1 MIEFELSDRQ
11 RQLVDALTQLGKG
24 VIRPQSLAWDRAH
37 GIPEDFLRNFMRM
50 ALAFGGTQESSRFLG
65 GADDEAPK
73 EKDPARDT
81 SKPSHAN
88 RTAAVASEVIGWADA
103 ALLLGLP
110 GPGLGGPPVRSSGT
124 PEQRKRFFGVFK
136 GQLEEGAPLKWGA
149 YGLTEPG
156 AGSDVASIRTSCV
169 KDGKHWILNGRKCFI
184 TNGGRAAWTV
194 IFATVD
200 SKLGRAGQRA
210 FVVEKGTPGFSVGKI
225 EEKMGLRASETAE
238 LVLEDC
244 RVPAENLLGGE
255 EAYVSK
261 EGFMT
266 AMKTF
271 DTTRPLVAAMACG
284 IGRAA
289 YETARDFVK
298 DNYLMTR
305 PIPRYAAI
313 AERLAK
319 VGRRL
324 EAARLL
330 TWRSVWLADQHQ
342 ENAKEASMAKA
353 YAGQAAIYACTEAI
367 EICGAHGALAGEG
380 ALLEKWFRDIKVYDI
395 FEGTGNI
402 QRVVIA
408 KRIVAGLKAF

>member
-1 MIEFELSDRQ
+1 MIEFDLSERQ
-11 RQLVDALTQLGKG
+11 RQLHDALTNLGKG
-24 VIRPQSLAWDRAH
+24 VIRPQSLSWDKNH
-37 GIPEDFLRNFMRM
+37 GIPDDFLRNFMRM

-65 GADDEAPK
+65 GGEDEPKAKEAP
-73 EKDPARDT
+73 DPQ
-81 SKPSHAN
+81 KPSQAN
-88 RTAAVASEVIGWADA
+88 RTAAIASEVIGWADA

-124 PEQRKRFFGVFK
+124 AEQKKRFFGMFK
-136 GQLEEGAPLKWGA
+136 GMLDESTPLKWGA

-156 AGSDVASIRTSCV
+156 AGSDVAGIRTSCV
-169 KDGKHWILNGRKCFI
+169 KDGDHYLLNGRKCFI

-200 SKLGRAGQRA
+200 PKQGRAGHRA

-244 RVPAENLLGGE
+244 RVPADNLLGGE

-289 YETARDFVK
+289 YEHARDFVR

-313 AERLAK
+313 AERLAR

-330 TWRSVWLADQHQ
+330 TWRATYLADLQE

-353 YAGQAAIYACTEAI
+353 YAGQAAIHACIEAI
-367 EICGAHGALAGEG
+367 DICGAHGTLADD

-402 QRVVIA
+402 QRVVIS
-408 KRIVAGLKAF
+408 KRIVAGLKSF